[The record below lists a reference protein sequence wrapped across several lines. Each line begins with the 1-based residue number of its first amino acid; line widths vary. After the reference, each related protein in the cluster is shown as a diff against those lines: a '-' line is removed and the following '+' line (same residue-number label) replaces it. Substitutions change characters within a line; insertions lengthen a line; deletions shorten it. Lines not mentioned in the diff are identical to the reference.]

1 MDLSP
6 CEKSDHASKIEEEK
20 RKKKTKNY
28 AHQLYFH
35 YLFRVNLIEQ
45 LNGLPSPRAIENII
59 KVLELPLAF

>member
-1 MDLSP
+1 MLQNRR
-6 CEKSDHASKIEEEK
+6 
-20 RKKKTKNY
+20 RKKKKRKKNY